1 MNKGFNNMLK
11 KALLLSTLLVS
22 GLANADENKV
32 SAGIGFQYGGAV
44 GMKYAMNTGES
55 SRVFASIGLVGA
67 AIGYEYALSE
77 QNAISFAVGSEQIA
91 SEKGFVMLEY
101 NHYFQGRSN
110 AGWRLGGGIGI
121 VRQDEGSWWGDYG
134 KTDTTG
140 VLSFNLGYQF

>member
-1 MNKGFNNMLK
+1 MLK
-11 KALLLSTLLVS
+11 KALILSTLLVS

-32 SAGIGFQYGGAV
+32 AAGIGFQYGGAV
-44 GMKYAMNTGES
+44 GVKYAMNTGES

-67 AIGYEYALSE
+67 AVGYEYALSA

-121 VRQDEGSWWGDYG
+121 VRQDKGSWWGDYG

-140 VLSFNLGYQF
+140 TLSFNLGYQF